1 MCCICRLP
9 NCCSNIICPRI
20 NFTIVVGSTV
30 KLVGATTYYCN
41 TTYVGG
47 GCDGEINWFS
57 PHPQFL
63 FLLLS
68 LSFIGSS
75 KLGEKS
81 TFTSIC
87 KQISLDFSFS

>member
-30 KLVGATTYYCN
+30 KSVGATTYYCN

-47 GCDGEINWFS
+47 GCNGEVNWATRALCCIYHGIICENSINW
-57 PHPQFL
+57 
-63 FLLLS
+63 
-68 LSFIGSS
+68 SS
-75 KLGEKS
+75 VAN
-81 TFTSIC
+81 
-87 KQISLDFSFS
+87 